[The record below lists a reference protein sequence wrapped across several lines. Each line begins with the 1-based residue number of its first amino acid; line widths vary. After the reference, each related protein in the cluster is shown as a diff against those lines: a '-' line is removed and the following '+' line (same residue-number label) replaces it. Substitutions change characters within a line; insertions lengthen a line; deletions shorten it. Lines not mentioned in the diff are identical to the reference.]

1 MTTNVENLEIAREN
15 HLTTA
20 NINARINI
28 TKNWLGFNRGITH
41 LHLRDGNRGIDNIDL
56 NNENVVSVDPGLANM
71 VTCEGP
77 NGKIQISSKSMR
89 QINGSK
95 YMEHRDANIII
106 NNPELKAL
114 FDWLSA
120 NSPRGLQNAGIN
132 NYNSR
137 YSTLDDLLYRYIPF

>member
-1 MTTNVENLEIAREN
+1 LERTWVEGLTTNVTNLEIAREN

-28 TKNWLGFNRGITH
+28 TKNWVGFNRGITH
-41 LHLRDGNRGIDNIDL
+41 LQLRDGNRGIDNIDL
-56 NNENVVSVDPGLANM
+56 NNENVVSVDPGLANI

-95 YMEHRDANIII
+95 YMEHYDANILI
-106 NNPELKAL
+106 NNSELKAL

-120 NSPRGLQNAGIN
+120 NSP
-132 NYNSR
+132 
-137 YSTLDDLLYRYIPF
+137 